1 MCEPK
6 RALPPDASS
15 SASQQST
22 QPDAA
27 SIEHAPLHGK
37 DRIDQSASRA
47 PTDRRLGREKR
58 KRNEQ
63 NPSSPSRSRSVVLL
77 DLPEVHRRELFSMGR
92 LAALQQRRRRREGFV
107 DHRQDVQ

>member
-1 MCEPK
+1 MLGAPRKCVSQNAPCLPMLAPQPAN
-6 RALPPDASS
+6 RAPSP
-15 SASQQST
+15 T
-22 QPDAA
+22 Q
-27 SIEHAPLHGK
+27 LHGK

-47 PTDRRLGREKR
+47 PTDRTLGRRIR

-92 LAALQQRRRRREGFV
+92 LAALQQRRRRRE
-107 DHRQDVQ
+107 R